1 MTDTPHLIVNTT
13 NLGPHEFYISLAGVR
28 SIANANRVLEGCCMV
43 CSVPLRR
50 EDDHGWCDI
59 CLIGQRV
66 EGETLFINVIR
77 TDVMITG
84 HWVRQNEIAWDR

>member
-1 MTDTPHLIVNTT
+1 MTDTPHLIADTA

-28 SIANANRVLEGCCMV
+28 SIANADRVLEGCCMV
-43 CSVPLRR
+43 CSIPLRR
-50 EDDHGWCDI
+50 EGDCGWCDI

-66 EGETLFINVIR
+66 EGETIFINFVR

-84 HWVRQNEIAWDR
+84 YWVAEEDSSV